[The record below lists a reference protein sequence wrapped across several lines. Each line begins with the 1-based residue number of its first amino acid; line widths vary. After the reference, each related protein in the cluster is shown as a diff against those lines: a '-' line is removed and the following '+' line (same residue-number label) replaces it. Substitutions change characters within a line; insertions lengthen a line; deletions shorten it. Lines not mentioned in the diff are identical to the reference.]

1 MLGCESLVLITCW
14 IVGYY
19 YPGLIIDYSRMI
31 AREAG
36 KSLRECEEI
45 FYVALLL
52 VFLINVVEP
61 EKNITAFIVAIA
73 VSVVV
78 VFLYLLVSIFF
89 IKDYWKFVKTEVQ
102 RLLGKNV

>member
-1 MLGCESLVLITCW
+1 M
-14 IVGYY
+14 GYY

-61 EKNITAFIVAIA
+61 EKNITAFIAAIA
-73 VSVVV
+73 FLLLLHFCI
-78 VFLYLLVSIFF
+78 FLYQYFL
-89 IKDYWKFVKTEVQ
+89 
-102 RLLGKNV
+102 